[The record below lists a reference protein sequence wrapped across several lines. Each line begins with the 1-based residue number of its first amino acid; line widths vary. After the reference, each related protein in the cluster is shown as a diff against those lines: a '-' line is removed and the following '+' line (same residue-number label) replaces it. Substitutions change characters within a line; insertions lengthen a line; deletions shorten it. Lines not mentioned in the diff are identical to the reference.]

1 MFYICK
7 CASFVDRLRDSVAGN
22 GKDMLLGQVLHSLLS
37 GRTMAGM
44 LSEGGG
50 GGFKAGPVRSLISCG
65 CDTVSAV

>member
-7 CASFVDRLRDSVAGN
+7 CASFVDRPRDSVAGN

-50 GGFKAGPVRSLISCG
+50 GSNQDQLEV
-65 CDTVSAV
+65 